1 MYVRH
6 IVFATHLKTP
16 SKFFINIWNGI
27 LFVSYIYWQRD
38 IYVYICNMPTY
49 IFVIIYIY
57 ISNSHLFLLW
67 LSNVLSWWLVWR
79 QTKRSPRYVLASILE
94 ITYRT
99 ALKNRRLTR
108 QTQYLT
114 RFLCCFCFRVFPIS
128 RFCVCFGWPE
138 KTSTL
143 SENQNFGKP
152 ICGEA
157 KVSLSDLPKCLQ
169 P

>member
-6 IVFATHLKTP
+6 IVFATHLQTP

-27 LFVSYIYWQRD
+27 LFVSYVYWQRD
-38 IYVYICNMPTY
+38 IY

-67 LSNVLSWWLVWR
+67 LSNVPSRWLVWR
-79 QTKRSPRYVLASILE
+79 QTKRSPRYVPASELE

-99 ALKNRRLTR
+99 ALKNRRLIR
-108 QTQYLT
+108 RTQYLT

-128 RFCVCFGWPE
+128 RYCVCFGWPE

-157 KVSLSDLPKCLQ
+157 KVSLSDLSECFQ